1 MRSLQSFLPLKIS
14 SRASLTQPGQSES
27 VWRGHPSVG
36 LVFSQDFNKGLSDHF
51 GVKEGLGWYL
61 LKNWIVS
68 KATLAVLHR
77 SASKIFRTFVAFLL
91 GMAMIPPFRS
101 RWTDD
106 PLTPIRPRLSLEV
119 PADYSSLGAH
129 TRTILTKSLCCQSL
143 PVTPVS
149 VQPYVP
155 KGTKTG
161 VNGTLLHPTAT
172 RWRRG
177 LEFGVS
183 DKWHQV
189 QGLGSAGDG
198 FNRLRPV
205 SERQWRNAPPGGALP
220 RAGTNL
226 PRHKLSATW
235 LRSTR

>member
-1 MRSLQSFLPLKIS
+1 MRSLQSFLPVKIS

-36 LVFSQDFNKGLSDHF
+36 LVFSQDFNNGLSDHF

-119 PADYSSLGAH
+119 PADYLSLGAH
-129 TRTILTKSLCCQSL
+129 THSALTKSLCCQSL
-143 PVTPVS
+143 PVTPVT
-149 VQPYVP
+149 VQPYAP

-161 VNGTLLHPTAT
+161 VNGTLLQPTAT
-172 RWRRG
+172 TWGRG
-177 LEFGVS
+177 LES
-183 DKWHQV
+183 
-189 QGLGSAGDG
+189 QGFPISGTKRRA
-198 FNRLRPV
+198 
-205 SERQWRNAPPGGALP
+205 WA
-220 RAGTNL
+220 RAGKQFQSFKTG
-226 PRHKLSATW
+226 
-235 LRSTR
+235 LRTAMAKCASGEVPSSSWSQRTAQ